1 MVLTSFSGVF
11 RKRGQN
17 HKRRSRKCYLVH
29 KYTSLGQSGTN
40 NQGPHDY
47 KKSPFVRRVLPICLL
62 LSQVLVLRLLWTRD
76 THPQG
81 SVRDLRGHHPQD
93 GRGWCNQSRPHHNF
107 RLPLRGRVGGII
119 AGPKIGWDQHVEE
132 RQRARLYVACI
143 RVAAVVVRDTTR
155 IQPYARPVAV
165 NDTQCARPAGW

>member
-1 MVLTSFSGVF
+1 MVLTSFSSVF
-11 RKRGQN
+11 GKRGQN
-17 HKRRSRKCYLVH
+17 HKRRSRKCYRVH

-81 SVRDLRGHHPQD
+81 SVRDFVGTPSAKRQRLVQPVATPPQLR
-93 GRGWCNQSRPHHNF
+93 F
-107 RLPLRGRVGGII
+107 PLRGLVGGII
-119 AGPKIGWDQHVEE
+119 AGPKIGWDQNVEE